1 MKKLFIIYFICLG
14 CLFSCGQT
22 DQFSIEGTVEG
33 KQDGKV
39 FLVGYNESPDTL
51 GWANIQDGK
60 FVLKGKVNESTEA
73 LLYIFNEERVYS
85 VILLENA
92 NYKAYINVKD
102 PTANQVTGTPFTGYS
117 LPLTMPLE
125 KEEG

>member
-92 NYKAYINVKD
+92 NYKAYINVKTD
-102 PTANQVTGTPFTGYS
+102 SKPSYRNSFTGYS
-117 LPLTMPLE
+117 LRLQCHW
-125 KEEG
+125 KRRR

>member
-60 FVLKGKVNESTEA
+60 SSTKNVYT
-73 LLYIFNEERVYS
+73 LLSCWKMQTTKHI
-85 VILLENA
+85 
-92 NYKAYINVKD
+92 
-102 PTANQVTGTPFTGYS
+102 
-117 LPLTMPLE
+117 
-125 KEEG
+125 

>member
-39 FLVGYNESPDTL
+39 FLVGYNESPDT
-51 GWANIQDGK
+51 
-60 FVLKGKVNESTEA
+60 V
-73 LLYIFNEERVYS
+73 RV
-85 VILLENA
+85 
-92 NYKAYINVKD
+92 
-102 PTANQVTGTPFTGYS
+102 G
-117 LPLTMPLE
+117 
-125 KEEG
+125 

>member
-60 FVLKGKVNESTEA
+60 FVLKGKVKKALKHCCTSSTKNVYT
-73 LLYIFNEERVYS
+73 LLSCWKMQTTKHI
-85 VILLENA
+85 
-92 NYKAYINVKD
+92 
-102 PTANQVTGTPFTGYS
+102 
-117 LPLTMPLE
+117 
-125 KEEG
+125 